1 MKKPLSPPAVRPR
14 SASEDELDQ
23 LCADALAYL
32 AEEPSRLERFFDLTG
47 LSVTTLRQAAATD
60 GFVAQIVDYLTSDG
74 DRLHAFAAAKDY
86 EVTTI
91 EAIRLG
97 LLQRDAEA

>member
-1 MKKPLSPPAVRPR
+1 MKKPLSPPTVRPR
-14 SASEDELDQ
+14 SATKDELDQ

-47 LSVTTLRQAAATD
+47 LSVATLRQAAATD
-60 GFVAQIVDYLTSDG
+60 GFVAQLVDYLTADG
-74 DRLHAFAAAKDY
+74 SRLHAFAAAKGYD
-86 EVTTI
+86 VMMI

-97 LLQRDAEA
+97 LLQRDADP